1 MSSTVTVTAR
11 CADCSQVLAA
21 YYGVPRGGEGR
32 TRLVTATRDLLA
44 WHKAVRPTCKASGTH
59 LTDRAEP
66 R

>member
-11 CADCSQVLAA
+11 CADCARVLAA
-21 YYGVPRGGEGR
+21 YYGVPRGTEGR
-32 TRLVTATRDLLA
+32 TRIVTASRELLD
-44 WHKAVRPTCKASGTH
+44 WHKTLHPNCKSSGTH

>member
-11 CADCSQVLAA
+11 CADCSRVLVS
-21 YYGVPRGGEGR
+21 YYGVPRGPEGR
-32 TRLVTATRDLLA
+32 KRLVQATRELLD
-44 WHKAVRPTCKASGTH
+44 WHRAVVPTCKASGTH